1 MTQFIGNS
9 AVVASGDGS
18 IAVGDDFTNT
28 EIDTD
33 IEVGDI
39 WIDNEWT
46 TDSFNDD
53 FSDNWS
59 IDDSFQD
66 NSTTSRS
73 TSTSRS
79 RSRTRSATTSSSF

>member
-28 EIDTD
+28 ETD
-33 IEVGDI
+33 FDLEIGDI
-39 WIDNEWT
+39 YTGNQWA

-59 IDDSFQD
+59 VNDSFQD
-66 NSTTSRS
+66 NSSG
-73 TSTSRS
+73 
-79 RSRTRSATTSSSF
+79 